1 MNIGDKLPD
10 ARMRRHGNA
19 HGYNFNSRA
28 RQICRDDFNDF
39 DLIIVMDRENYR
51 TVTSMALTQEAKA
64 KVVMMA
70 DYLRHHNNQS
80 TVPDPYY
87 GGDRDFE
94 FVIELLEDACQGL
107 FDDLK
112 QA

>member
-1 MNIGDKLPD
+1 
-10 ARMRRHGNA
+10 MRRHGNA

-28 RQICRDDFNDF
+28 RQICREDFNDF

-64 KVVMMA
+64 KGVMMA

-87 GGDRDFE
+87 GGDKDFE